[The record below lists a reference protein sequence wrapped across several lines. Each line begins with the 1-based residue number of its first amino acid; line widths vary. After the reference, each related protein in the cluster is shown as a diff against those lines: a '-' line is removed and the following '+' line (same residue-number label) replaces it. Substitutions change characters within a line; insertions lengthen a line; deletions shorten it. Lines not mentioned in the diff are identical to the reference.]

1 MFVCFEVC
9 FPFLPIGQLEKIFYG
24 KCHII
29 IFSSNSPTLYVGEHL
44 HGLYALPSFVDQN
57 TVTIGPAQT
66 GILLLEGPSHLQS
79 HHQDAALNYHGSSS
93 SSSSSSSSQLPL
105 PGHNVRLSQSPN
117 HIDIPLTFQSLP
129 KEKDDITAP
138 AVVLGKLYLLQAI

>member
-1 MFVCFEVC
+1 MLKVN
-9 FPFLPIGQLEKIFYG
+9 IMHIEKIFCG

-29 IFSSNSPTLYVGEHL
+29 FFSNSPTLYVGEHR

-66 GILLLEGPSHLQS
+66 GILLLEGPSHLQT
-79 HHQDAALNYHGSSS
+79 HHQEAALNYHGSSS
-93 SSSSSSSSQLPL
+93 SSSSGLPL

-129 KEKDDITAP
+129 KEKNDITAP
-138 AVVLGKLYLLQAI
+138 AVVLGK

>member
-1 MFVCFEVC
+1 MLKVN
-9 FPFLPIGQLEKIFYG
+9 IMHTEKIFCG
-24 KCHII
+24 ECHT
-29 IFSSNSPTLYVGEHL
+29 FFFSNSPTLYVGEHR

-79 HHQDAALNYHGSSS
+79 HHQEAELNYHGSSS
-93 SSSSSSSSQLPL
+93 SSGLPL

-117 HIDIPLTFQSLP
+117 HVDIPLTFQSLP
-129 KEKDDITAP
+129 KEKNDITAP
-138 AVVLGKLYLLQAI
+138 AVLLGKLCLFQTI